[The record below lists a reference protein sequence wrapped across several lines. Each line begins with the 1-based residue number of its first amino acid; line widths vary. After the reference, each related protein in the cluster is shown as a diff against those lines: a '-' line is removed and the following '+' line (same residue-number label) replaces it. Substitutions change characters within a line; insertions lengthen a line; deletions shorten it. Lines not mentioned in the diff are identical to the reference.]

1 MLLSQVEA
9 KAGIIERPADL
20 FGDHRHPE
28 LTEHTPRKLAQ
39 RPADCRAC
47 DHRQAGQRGSIEA
60 FDNGPESDGLVHPE
74 DHWSYRERWWVK
86 HNEGEQASMEIR
98 IHGQWVYLDGSRGVA
113 LVKMSCQLVS
123 KDEYRNGYDL
133 NVFSAIVHHL
143 AVLNPTAQESG
154 AACWRF
160 GDACDLVALG
170 DEPLRRP
177 GGESQEGDS
186 LLLVAPWSAHVHQD
200 SRCRWSGFSWG
211 GAEWDQRD
219 LLIGGFVPIS
229 LPVFYPVDGFA
240 TPSRRE
246 KVLKPSARANDCC
259 CLVLYSIFG
268 RRRLIRFPALGAGVM
283 GS

>member
-20 FGDHRHPE
+20 FGDHRDPE
-28 LTEHTPRKLAQ
+28 LIGHTPRKLAQ
-39 RPADCRAC
+39 RPADRRAR

-86 HNEGEQASMEIR
+86 HNEGEQASMAIG
-98 IHGQWVYLDGSRGVA
+98 IHGQWIYLDGTRGVA

-133 NVFSAIVHHL
+133 NVFSAIVHHP

-170 DEPLRRP
+170 DESPPAVRRRKPRGRFVASRGSVVGPYPPRFPLPLVRVQPGRGGMGSTGSPDRRICP
-177 GGESQEGDS
+177 D
-186 LLLVAPWSAHVHQD
+186 
-200 SRCRWSGFSWG
+200 
-211 GAEWDQRD
+211 
-219 LLIGGFVPIS
+219 
-229 LPVFYPVDGFA
+229 FA
-240 TPSRRE
+240 TCVLPHRRVRDAQSE
-246 KVLKPSARANDCC
+246 RK
-259 CLVLYSIFG
+259 
-268 RRRLIRFPALGAGVM
+268 
-283 GS
+283 GSKS